1 MAAGSAILFGNIRM
15 LDGYAGQS
23 MIKISDD
30 EFLVFTSF
38 LKEHFGI
45 NLTKKRTL
53 IEGRLNN
60 YLLRNGYNDYGA
72 YLQFMFGDRSGSEV
86 NNVINYLTTNYSYFM
101 REWDHFEYVKN
112 AALPELVDNIPDR
125 DLRVW
130 SAGCSTGEEPYTL
143 AMLID
148 EFFEGSKDK
157 WDKKILA
164 TDISEKVLN
173 QARKGVYD
181 ISALEK
187 VPKSWM
193 LKYFDK
199 LDAGTYQVKEALRD
213 EVIFRKFNLM
223 EPVFPFRK
231 KFHIIFCRNVMI
243 YFDAETKQRLIQKYY
258 DATMPGGYLIVGQSE
273 SIERGKSQYNY
284 VMPSVYKKC

>member
-1 MAAGSAILFGNIRM
+1 
-15 LDGYAGQS
+15 
-23 MIKISDD
+23 MIKISDE
-30 EFLVFTSF
+30 EFLIFTSF
-38 LKEHFGI
+38 LKDHFGI

-60 YLLRNGYNDYGA
+60 YLLRNGYNDYGE
-72 YLQFMFGDRSGSEV
+72 YLQFLFGDKSGSEV

-101 REWDHFEYVKN
+101 REWDHFEYIKN
-112 AALPELVDNIPDR
+112 TALPELADSVLDH

-148 EFFEGSKDK
+148 EFFENAKSK

-173 QARKGVYD
+173 QARSGVYD

-187 VPKSWM
+187 VPKGWM

-199 LDAGTYQVKEALRD
+199 LDTQTYQVKEILRD

-223 EPVFPFRK
+223 EPVYPFRK

-243 YFDAETKQRLIQKYY
+243 YFDAETKQRLVQKYY

-284 VMPSVYKKC
+284 VMPSVYRK